1 MKVVVLGGGS
11 TGEHFVGAL
20 RRFDDE
26 AQITIVE
33 SRLVGGECSYFACM
47 PTKTMLRA
55 TELGS
60 SLDRAPGLHGE
71 RPEPDGV
78 WSWRDWMTNDW
89 DDAGQLHYL
98 EEWRCRL
105 VRGEG
110 RVARPGV
117 VEVDG
122 QELAYDRLVLATGSR
137 PAIPPIDGL
146 DSVDYWTN
154 REATRTHKV
163 PQSLAVMGG
172 GPVGTEL
179 AQFFSRMGSRVTVVE
194 RGERLLGRFHPDAGE
209 LLAELF
215 REEGIG
221 VRIGVGIERAERWA
235 GSVAGE
241 AGDARRK
248 TAAPPAPPGIRLH
261 LSDGS
266 TLETERLLI
275 ATGRRPNVER
285 LGLDELGVKIS
296 GRGVEVD
303 ERLRAADDVWAI
315 GDVTGI
321 AQFTHVGKYQA
332 RVAAADMT
340 RRRAK
345 ADYRAIPAGIFTD
358 PEVAAVGRSDGE
370 DLVSTRIELGKLPR
384 LSTYEKPA
392 RDGFVRVFADPRQG
406 VLVGAVCVGPQA
418 AEWLGQFTLAI
429 RAAVPIETLLDT
441 IQPYPTFSEGVFYA
455 LQELQGQLS

>member
-26 AQITIVE
+26 AEITLVE

-47 PTKTMLRA
+47 PTKTMLRT
-55 TELGS
+55 TELGGA
-60 SLDRAPGLHGE
+60 LDRAPGLHGE

-78 WSWRDWMTNDW
+78 WSWRDWMTGDW

-98 EEWRCRL
+98 QEWNCRL

-110 RVARPGV
+110 TVTRPGV

-122 QELAYDRLVLATGSR
+122 QELPYDRLVLATGSR

-146 DSVDYWTN
+146 DTVEYWTN

-163 PQSLAVMGG
+163 PRSLVVMGG
-172 GPVGTEL
+172 GPVGCEL
-179 AQFFSRMGSRVTVVE
+179 AQFFSRMGAQVTIVE
-194 RGERLLGRFHPDAGE
+194 RGDYLLGRVHHDAGE

-215 REEGIG
+215 REEKID
-221 VRIGVGIERAERWA
+221 VRVGLGIERVE
-235 GSVAGE
+235 
-241 AGDARRK
+241 
-248 TAAPPAPPGIRLH
+248 PGVKVH
-261 LSDGS
+261 LSDGG
-266 TLETERLLI
+266 TVEAERLLV

-285 LGLDELGVKIS
+285 LGLDGLGVS
-296 GRGVEVD
+296 VSPRGIEVD
-303 ERLRAADDVWAI
+303 ERLRAADNVWAI

-332 RVAAADMT
+332 RVAAADIAK
-340 RRRAK
+340 RRAK
-345 ADYRAIPAGIFTD
+345 ADYRAIPAGTFTD
-358 PEVAAVGRSDGE
+358 PEVGTVGRMEGD
-370 DLVSTRIELGKLPR
+370 DLVSVRIPLSALPR
-384 LSTYEKPA
+384 LVTYEKPK
-392 RDGFVRVFADPRQG
+392 REGFVRVFADPRQR
-406 VLVGAVCVGPQA
+406 VLVGAVCVGPLA
-418 AEWLGQFTLAI
+418 AEWLGQFTLAV
-429 RAAVPIETLLDT
+429 RAEVPVETLLDT

-455 LQELQGQLS
+455 LQELQGALS

>member
-1 MKVVVLGGGS
+1 MLGGGS

-26 AQITIVE
+26 SEITLVE

-55 TELGS
+55 TELGA

-71 RPEPDGV
+71 RPEQDGV
-78 WSWRDWMTNDW
+78 WSWRDWVTSDW
-89 DDAGQLHYL
+89 DDSGQLHWL
-98 EEWRCRL
+98 QDWNCRL

-110 RVARPGV
+110 RVAAPGA

-122 QELAYDRLVLATGSR
+122 QELRYDRLVLATGSR

-146 DSVDYWTN
+146 DSIEYWTN

-163 PQSLAVMGG
+163 PRSLVVMGG
-172 GPVGTEL
+172 GPVGAEL
-179 AQFFSRMGSRVTVVE
+179 AQFFARMGSDVTVVE
-194 RGERLLGRFHPDAGE
+194 RGEHLLGRVHPDAGQ

-215 REEGIG
+215 REEGID
-221 VRIGVGIERAERWA
+221 VRVGVGIERVE
-235 GSVAGE
+235 
-241 AGDARRK
+241 
-248 TAAPPAPPGIRLH
+248 PGIRLH

-266 TLETERLLI
+266 TLEAERLLI

-285 LGLDELGVKIS
+285 LGLDELGVRTS
-296 GRGVEVD
+296 PRGIEVD

-315 GDVTGI
+315 GDVTGV

-332 RVAAADMT
+332 RVAAADMAK
-340 RRRAK
+340 RRAK
-345 ADYRAIPAGIFTD
+345 ANYRAIPAGIFTD
-358 PEVAAVGRSDGE
+358 PEVATVGRTEGDG
-370 DLVSTRIELGKLPR
+370 LVSVRVPLGSLPR
-384 LSTYEKPA
+384 LSTYERPK
-392 RDGFVRVFADPRQG
+392 REGFIRVFADPRRS

-429 RAAVPIETLLDT
+429 RAEVKVETLLDT
-441 IQPYPTFSEGVFYA
+441 IQPYPTFSESVFYA
-455 LQELQGQLS
+455 LQELQGSLS

>member
-1 MKVVVLGGGS
+1 VKVVVLGGGS

-26 AQITIVE
+26 AEITLVE

-47 PTKTMLRA
+47 PTKTMLRT
-55 TELGS
+55 TELGA
-60 SLDRAPGLHGE
+60 SLERAPGLHGE
-71 RPEPDGV
+71 RPDPEGV
-78 WSWRDWMTNDW
+78 WSWRDWMTSDW

-110 RVARPGV
+110 RVVRPGV
-117 VEVDG
+117 VEADG
-122 QELAYDRLVLATGSR
+122 QELPYDRLVLATGSR
-137 PAIPPIDGL
+137 PLIPPIDGL
-146 DSVDYWTN
+146 DSVEYWTN

-163 PQSLAVMGG
+163 PRSLVVMGG
-172 GPVGTEL
+172 GPVGVEL
-179 AQFFSRMGSRVTVVE
+179 AQFFSRMGSEVTIVE
-194 RGERLLGRFHPDAGE
+194 RGDHLLGRVHPDAGE
-209 LLAELF
+209 LLVELF
-215 REEGIG
+215 REEGID
-221 VRIGVGIERAERWA
+221 VRLGVGIERVEPNVR
-235 GSVAGE
+235 VY
-241 AGDARRK
+241 
-248 TAAPPAPPGIRLH
+248 

-266 TLETERLLI
+266 TLESERLLI

-285 LGLDELGVKIS
+285 LGLDELGVKTS
-296 GRGVEVD
+296 ARGIEVD

-315 GDVTGI
+315 GDVSGV

-332 RVAAADMT
+332 RVAAADMAG
-340 RRRAK
+340 RRAK

-358 PEVAAVGRSDGE
+358 PEVGTVGRTEGDG
-370 DLVSTRIELGKLPR
+370 LVSARIPLGSLPR
-384 LSTYEKPA
+384 LTTYERPK
-392 RDGFVRVFADPRQG
+392 RDGFVRVFADPRQR

-429 RAAVPIETLLDT
+429 RAEVPVETLLDT

-455 LQELQGQLS
+455 LQELQGSLS

>member
-1 MKVVVLGGGS
+1 VKVVVLGGGS

-26 AQITIVE
+26 AEITLVE

-47 PTKTMLRA
+47 PTKTMLRT
-55 TELGS
+55 TELGA
-60 SLDRAPGLHGE
+60 SLERAPGLHGQ

-78 WSWRDWMTNDW
+78 WSWRDWMTSDW
-89 DDAGQLHYL
+89 DDSGQLHYL
-98 EEWRCRL
+98 QEWNCRL
-105 VRGEG
+105 VRGEA
-110 RVARPGV
+110 RVAEPGV

-122 QELAYDRLVLATGSR
+122 QELPYDRLVLATGSR

-146 DSVDYWTN
+146 DTVEYWTN

-163 PQSLAVMGG
+163 PKSLVVMGG
-172 GPVGTEL
+172 GPVGCEL
-179 AQFFSRMGSRVTVVE
+179 AQFFFRMGSKVTVVE
-194 RGERLLGRFHPDAGE
+194 RGERLLGRIHSDAGE

-215 REEGIG
+215 REEGID
-221 VRIGVGIERAERWA
+221 VRVGVGIDRVETGMR
-235 GSVAGE
+235 
-241 AGDARRK
+241 
-248 TAAPPAPPGIRLH
+248 IH

-266 TLETERLLI
+266 TVETERLLI

-285 LGLDELGVKIS
+285 LGLDELGLEIS
-296 GRGVEVD
+296 NRGVEVD
-303 ERLRAADDVWAI
+303 ERLRAADNVWAI
-315 GDVTGI
+315 GDVTGV

-332 RVAAADMT
+332 RVAAADMAN
-340 RRRAK
+340 RRAK

-358 PEVAAVGRSDGE
+358 PEVATVGRTDGD
-370 DLVSTRIELGKLPR
+370 DLVSARIELGSLPR
-384 LSTYEKPA
+384 LTTYERPK
-392 RDGFVRVFADPRQG
+392 RDGLVRVFADPRQR

-429 RAAVPIETLLDT
+429 RAAVPVETLLDT

-455 LQELQGQLS
+455 LQELQGRLS

>member
-26 AQITIVE
+26 AQITLVE

-47 PTKTMLRA
+47 PTKTMLRT
-55 TELGS
+55 TELGA
-60 SLDRAPGLHGE
+60 SLERAPGLHGE
-71 RPEPDGV
+71 RPDPEGV
-78 WSWRDWMTNDW
+78 WSWRDWMTSDW
-89 DDAGQLHYL
+89 DDSGQLHYL
-98 EEWRCRL
+98 EEWNCRL

-110 RVARPGV
+110 RVARSGV

-146 DSVDYWTN
+146 DSVEYWTN
-154 REATRTHKV
+154 RDATRTHKI
-163 PQSLAVMGG
+163 PQSLVVMGG

-179 AQFFSRMGSRVTVVE
+179 AQFFSRMGSQVTIVE
-194 RGERLLGRFHPDAGE
+194 RGDHLLGRVHSDAGE
-209 LLAELF
+209 LMAELF
-215 REEGIG
+215 REEGID
-221 VRIGVGIERAERWA
+221 VRVGVGIERAEPNI
-235 GSVAGE
+235 
-241 AGDARRK
+241 K
-248 TAAPPAPPGIRLH
+248 LH

-285 LGLDELGVKIS
+285 LGLDELGLEIS

-303 ERLRAADDVWAI
+303 ERLRAAENVWAI
-315 GDVTGI
+315 GDVTGV

-332 RVAAADMT
+332 RIAAADMAN
-340 RRRAK
+340 RRAK

-358 PEVAAVGRSDGE
+358 PEVATVGRTDG
-370 DLVSTRIELGKLPR
+370 DGLVSVRIPLGSLPR
-384 LSTYEKPA
+384 LTTYERPK
-392 RDGFVRVFADPRQG
+392 REGFVRVFADPRQR
-406 VLVGAVCVGPQA
+406 VLAGAVCVGPQA

-429 RAAVPIETLLDT
+429 RAEVPLDTLLDT

-455 LQELQGQLS
+455 LQELQGSLS

>member
-1 MKVVVLGGGS
+1 VKVVVLGGGS

-20 RRFDDE
+20 RRYDDE
-26 AQITIVE
+26 AQITLVE

-55 TELGS
+55 TELGA
-60 SLDRAPGLHGE
+60 SLERAPGLHGQ
-71 RPEPDGV
+71 RLEPDGV
-78 WSWRDWMTNDW
+78 WFWRDAVTDDW
-89 DDAGQLHYL
+89 DDSGQLRYL
-98 EEWRCRL
+98 QEWNCRL

-110 RVARPGV
+110 RVAEPGV

-122 QELAYDRLVLATGSR
+122 QELPYDRLVLATGSR

-146 DSVDYWTN
+146 DSVEYWTN

-172 GPVGTEL
+172 GPVGSEL
-179 AQFFSRMGSRVTVVE
+179 AQFFSRMGSQVTMVE
-194 RGERLLGRFHPDAGE
+194 RGERLLGRVHPDAGD
-209 LLAELF
+209 LLGEQF
-215 REEGIG
+215 REEGID
-221 VRIGVGIERAERWA
+221 VRLGVGLERVE
-235 GSVAGE
+235 
-241 AGDARRK
+241 
-248 TAAPPAPPGIRLH
+248 PGIRLH

-266 TLETERLLI
+266 MVEAERVLC

-285 LGLDELGVKIS
+285 LGLEQLGVEIS
-296 GRGVEVD
+296 QRGVEVD
-303 ERLRAADDVWAI
+303 ERLRARGGDNVWAI

-332 RVAAADMT
+332 RVAAADMS
-340 RRRAK
+340 RRHAK

-358 PEVAAVGRSDGE
+358 PEVATAGRTEGD
-370 DLVSTRIELGKLPR
+370 DLVTARVELTSLPR
-384 LSTYEKPA
+384 LTTFERPK
-392 RDGFVRVFADPRQG
+392 RDGFVRVFADPGRG

-429 RAAVPIETLLDT
+429 RAEIPVTTLLDT
-441 IQPYPTFSEGVFYA
+441 IQPYPTFSEGMFYA
-455 LQELQGQLS
+455 LKDLHTQLS